1 MIWVEAAA
9 AGPARAASPCP
20 AGHPFARSSQAV
32 IYPAGENVMSC
43 WRPTRFRQ
51 TLVESFGFDNLLE
64 SRIAITGAYAAFVIL
79 DAPGAS
85 AGIFELE
92 VFDVRRGGLR
102 SSNATDGRPP
112 PSEGC
117 FGSLGCGVDQTTA
130 ITLRRDGAV
139 AFIACCP
146 DGDDN
151 SRVFAVDSSFGVFG
165 GVGRVE
171 RRADRGMS
179 DGA

>member
-1 MIWVEAAA
+1 M
-9 AGPARAASPCP
+9 
-20 AGHPFARSSQAV
+20 
-32 IYPAGENVMSC
+32 
-43 WRPTRFRQ
+43 
-51 TLVESFGFDNLLE
+51 
-64 SRIAITGAYAAFVIL
+64 
-79 DAPGAS
+79 
-85 AGIFELE
+85 
-92 VFDVRRGGLR
+92 RRGGLR

-151 SRVFAVDSSFGVFG
+151 SRVFAVDARGHIRRFPDTPHVDPGFLRLSADHRHIAYRSA
-165 GVGRVE
+165 GRITVQ
-171 RRADRGMS
+171 AFP
-179 DGA
+179 